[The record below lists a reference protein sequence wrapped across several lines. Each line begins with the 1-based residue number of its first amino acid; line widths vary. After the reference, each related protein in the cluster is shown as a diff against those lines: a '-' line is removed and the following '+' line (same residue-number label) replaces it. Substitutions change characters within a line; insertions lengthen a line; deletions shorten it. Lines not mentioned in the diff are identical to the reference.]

1 MKQALLFKI
10 INFVIIQPIFGIF
23 VNFYIYYNND
33 KLKYSQNTNI
43 YLKNKYYHHFTDI
56 FIAK

>member
-1 MKQALLFKI
+1 MKQALLFKL
-10 INFVIIQPIFGIF
+10 INFVIIQPIFGICKF
-23 VNFYIYYNND
+23 LYIYYNND

-43 YLKNKYYHHFTDI
+43 YLKNKYYQHFTDI